1 MIGSVLNILKSVH
14 LNFFKDYYQETETN
28 NEGITNIERKIKE
41 IKMLNEKEFVTKKKK
56 VIEFGFW
63 AMEEEINFE
72 HSWIQSGSW

>member
-1 MIGSVLNILKSVH
+1 MNILKSVH

-56 VIEFGFW
+56 
-63 AMEEEINFE
+63 
-72 HSWIQSGSW
+72 